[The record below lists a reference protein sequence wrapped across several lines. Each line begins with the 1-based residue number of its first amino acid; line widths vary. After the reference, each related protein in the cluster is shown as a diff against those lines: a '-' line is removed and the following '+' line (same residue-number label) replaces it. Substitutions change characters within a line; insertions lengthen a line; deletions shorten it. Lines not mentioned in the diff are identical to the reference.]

1 MAPGPCS
8 LPPPRGVT
16 PTLSGV
22 LPAPQGSDPEAE
34 LRPLWATVHMGL
46 GPQRGAARPPDT
58 PSLLD
63 HQCYNGSGTD
73 YRGTASTTKSG
84 HQCQPWALQHPH
96 SHPLTST
103 DFPELGGGHA
113 YCRNPG
119 GQMEGPWCFTQNKN
133 VRMELCDVPSC
144 SMYSLSFFLSV
155 DC

>member
-1 MAPGPCS
+1 MALWKLRFASTRAKWCA
-8 LPPPRGVT
+8 
-16 PTLSGV
+16 V
-22 LPAPQGSDPEAE
+22 LPRE
-34 LRPLWATVHMGL
+34 LRGALAPAGGGL
-46 GPQRGAARPPDT
+46 LRISWPPDT

>member
-1 MAPGPCS
+1 MLLFLEVKSFGLLEIPVWVRAGK
-8 LPPPRGVT
+8 VVVVF
-16 PTLSGV
+16 LSGRV
-22 LPAPQGSDPEAE
+22 GEGCSGTPLPRRAASPSRSG
-34 LRPLWATVHMGL
+34 PLTHL
-46 GPQRGAARPPDT
+46 
-58 PSLLD
+58 SLAD

-84 HQCQPWALQHPH
+84 HQCQPWALQLPH
-96 SHPLTST
+96 SHQLTSA

-144 SMYSLSFFLSV
+144 SMYSLSLFFF
-155 DC
+155 